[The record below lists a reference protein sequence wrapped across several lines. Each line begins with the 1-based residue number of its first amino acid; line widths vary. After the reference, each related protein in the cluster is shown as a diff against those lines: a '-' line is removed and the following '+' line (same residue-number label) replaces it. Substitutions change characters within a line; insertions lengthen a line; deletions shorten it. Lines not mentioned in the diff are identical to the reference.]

1 MLSEDVVINFP
12 ALTNI
17 RGEGK
22 FFSAAQPIHISRA
35 PGRLDLMGGNVD
47 YTGGLVFESTIR
59 EATWAAAQRRA
70 DARIVF
76 WNPQMQEEKWKD
88 RVELRNDEVQ
98 DKAASRNS

>member
-1 MLSEDVVINFP
+1 MINFP
-12 ALTNI
+12 TLAGI

-22 FFSAAQPIHISRA
+22 FFSAADPVYISRA

-59 EATWAAAQRRA
+59 EATWAAAQRRS

-76 WNPQMQEEKWKD
+76 WNPQIGRASCRE
-88 RVELRNDEVQ
+88 RV
-98 DKAASRNS
+98 